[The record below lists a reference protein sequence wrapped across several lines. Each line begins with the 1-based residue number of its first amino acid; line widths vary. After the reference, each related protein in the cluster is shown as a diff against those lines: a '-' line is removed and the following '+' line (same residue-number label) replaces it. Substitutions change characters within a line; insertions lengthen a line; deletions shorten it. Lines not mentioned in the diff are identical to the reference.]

1 MKICGVELKGNDA
14 IICIMSRE
22 NGLYDIPQ
30 IRVQKISLVDAGDA
44 EQVQHFQFTF
54 AKLMEDYKVEKV
66 VIRGRALKG
75 KFSGGPVGFKLEA
88 AIQLIKELS
97 VEIVSGST
105 VKKTLAKSQVD
116 IDFRDTGL
124 KQYQETAFDTV
135 FSYFEQS
142 AYHPN
147 DIK

>member
-22 NGLYDIPQ
+22 NGLYDIPNT
-30 IRVQKISLVDAGDA
+30 RVQKISLVDAADA
-44 EQVQHFQFTF
+44 EQVQEFQFAF

-66 VIRGRALKG
+66 VIKGRALKG

-88 AIQLIKELS
+88 AIQLIKDLP
-97 VEIVSGST
+97 VEILAGSFI
-105 VKKTLAKSQVD
+105 KKALTRSQVD

-124 KQYQETAFDTV
+124 KQYQENAFETV
-135 FSYFEQS
+135 FAFFEGSMYLQ
-142 AYHPN
+142 
-147 DIK
+147 

>member
-14 IICIMSRE
+14 IVCIMSRE
-22 NGLYDIPQ
+22 NGLYDIPS
-30 IRVQKISLVDAGDA
+30 IRVQKIAIADAGDA
-44 EQVQHFQFTF
+44 EQVRSFQFAF
-54 AKLMEDYKVEKV
+54 AKLMEDYKVDKV

-88 AIQLIKELS
+88 AIQLIQDLP
-97 VEIVSGST
+97 VEIIAGSA
-105 VKKTLAKSQVD
+105 VKKSLAKSQVD

-124 KQYQETAFDTV
+124 KQYQESAFETV

-142 AYHPN
+142 AYRPN
-147 DIK
+147 SI

>member
-22 NGLYDIPQ
+22 NGLYDIPNT
-30 IRVQKISLVDAGDA
+30 RVQKISLVDAGDA
-44 EQVQHFQFTF
+44 EQVRDFQFAF

-88 AIQLIKELS
+88 AIQLIKDLP
-97 VEIVSGST
+97 VEILAGSFI
-105 VKKTLAKSQVD
+105 KKALTRSQVD

-124 KQYQETAFDTV
+124 KQYQESAFETV
-135 FSYFEQS
+135 FSFFEGSMYLQ
-142 AYHPN
+142 
-147 DIK
+147 

>member
-14 IICIMSRE
+14 IVCIMSRE
-22 NGLYDIPQ
+22 NGLYDIPS
-30 IRVQKISLVDAGDA
+30 IRVQKIAIADAGDA
-44 EQVQHFQFTF
+44 EQVRSFQFAF
-54 AKLMEDYKVEKV
+54 AKLMEDYKVDKV

-88 AIQLIKELS
+88 AIQLIQDLP
-97 VEIVSGST
+97 VEIIAGSD
-105 VKKTLAKSQVD
+105 VKKSLAKSQVD

-124 KQYQETAFDTV
+124 KQYQESAFETV

-142 AYHPN
+142 AYRPN
-147 DIK
+147 SI

>member
-14 IICIMSRE
+14 IVCIMSRE
-22 NGLYDIPQ
+22 NGLYDIPHL
-30 IRVQKISLVDAGDA
+30 RVQKIAIADAGDA
-44 EQVQHFQFTF
+44 EQVRTFQFTF
-54 AKLMEDYKVEKV
+54 AKLMEDYKVDKV

-88 AIQLIKELS
+88 AIQLIQDLS
-97 VEIVSGST
+97 VEIISGT
-105 VKKTLAKSQVD
+105 EIKKSLAKSQVD

-124 KQYQETAFDTV
+124 KQYQESAFEAV

-142 AYHPN
+142 AFNPN
-147 DIK
+147 SI

>member
-22 NGLYDIPQ
+22 NGLYDIPNT
-30 IRVQKISLVDAGDA
+30 RVQKISLVDAGDA
-44 EQVQHFQFTF
+44 EQVRDFQFAF
-54 AKLMEDYKVEKV
+54 AKLMEDYKVDKV

-88 AIQLIKELS
+88 AIQLIKDLP
-97 VEIVSGST
+97 VEILAGSFI
-105 VKKTLAKSQVD
+105 KKALTRSQVD

-124 KQYQETAFDTV
+124 KQYQESAFETV
-135 FSYFEQS
+135 FSFFEGSMYLQ
-142 AYHPN
+142 
-147 DIK
+147 